1 MSDPRSLAELDA
13 LLADTESQRWDG
25 FYADRAKPCPFF
37 GTAPDESLVEW
48 VTEGQIAPGKAIDMG
63 CGNARN
69 AICLASQGFSVE
81 GVDYSPNAVAWAAE
95 RIREAGETVS
105 LQQASVFDLS
115 LAPASYDLVYDSG
128 CFHHMPPHRR
138 PGYVDL
144 VVNALKPGGF
154 FGLTCFKPEG
164 GSGYTDEEVY
174 ERRSTGGGFGYTEER
189 LREIWGAGA
198 LEVLVLRQMQ
208 ELPFGSPTF
217 GKSFLWAM
225 LARKR

>member
-48 VTEGQIAPGKAIDMG
+48 VTEGQLVPGKAIDLG

-81 GVDYSPNAVAWAAE
+81 AIDYSPNAVAWATE

-105 LQQASVFDLS
+105 LKQASVFDLS
-115 LAPASYDLVYDSG
+115 LAPGSYDLVYDSG

-138 PGYVDL
+138 PGYVEL

-174 ERRSTGGGFGYTEER
+174 ERRSTGGGFGYTEAQ
-189 LREIWGAGA
+189 LREIWGSGP

>member
-25 FYADRAKPCPFF
+25 FYADRARPCPFF

-48 VTEGQIAPGKAIDMG
+48 VTEGQLIPGKAIDMG

-69 AICLASQGFSVE
+69 AICLANQGFSVE
-81 GVDYSPNAVAWAAE
+81 AIDYSPNAVAWAAE
-95 RIREAGETVS
+95 RIREAGETVA

-115 LAPASYDLVYDSG
+115 LAPGSYDLVYDSG

-154 FGLTCFKPEG
+154 FGLTCFNPEG

-174 ERRSTGGGFGYTEER
+174 ERRSTGGGFGYTEEQ
-189 LREIWGAGA
+189 LREIWGSGA

-208 ELPFGSPTF
+208 ELPFGAPTF